1 VHNPSSQSFI
11 DWIDVVSKKGG
22 ISFPIF
28 PPHFPSFTYPS
39 SPTPPPYSS
48 FFLVLSFSSRPS
60 PSPYLP
66 LLLLLTHLGLLYFLT
81 SFLISFPLLFSFFL
95 PPSSHISLLFIPPSP
110 LPPLYFSF
118 YIPFLVIKSHPSR
131 RLSKFVNPVCF
142 EVASLL

>member
-48 FFLVLSFSSRPS
+48 FSLVLSFSSRPFPFPFS
-60 PSPYLP
+60 FI
-66 LLLLLTHLGLLYFLT
+66 LTHLGFLYFLI

-110 LPPLYFSF
+110 PTPLSF
-118 YIPFLVIKSHPSR
+118 PFHIPFLVINYHPSR
-131 RLSKFVNPVCF
+131 RLSKSVNPVCF